1 MNDRTTLPFIDHDA
15 AARLPRRQHITAG
28 LAGAALSSLG
38 LPVQAQQG
46 KTVRIV
52 VPFAAGGV
60 QDILARSI
68 STEFAAALG
77 QTVIVE
83 NRAGAGG
90 TVGTGQVAKMDA
102 YGTAMVMAA
111 ASHNI
116 AGSLYNKLAYD
127 PQKDFVPYAHIG
139 NASYVMMIHPDVPA
153 RTAAE
158 FIRHAKANPGKM
170 NYATAGVGSATHL
183 AMAYFCGLAGIDV
196 VHVPLKATGE
206 AINEVISGRAQAV
219 IAATIGALAFAKDSR
234 LRLLGVTS
242 LKRSKY
248 LPELPTIAESG
259 LPGYEFDSWFGFLG
273 PAATPAAAA
282 NRINDAVARL
292 LRDPVILER
301 LDKQGIEPRA
311 MSNADFSRLLAADFQ
326 RMAQVVKASGAK
338 LD

>member
-1 MNDRTTLPFIDHDA
+1 MTQRREILTATLG
-15 AARLPRRQHITAG
+15 TALLSAVG
-28 LAGAALSSLG
+28 LA
-38 LPVQAQQG
+38 QAQST
-46 KTVRIV
+46 KVVRIV

-60 QDILARSI
+60 QDILARSL
-68 STEFAAALG
+68 SAEMGAALG

-90 TVGTGQVAKMDA
+90 TVGTGFVARAEAD
-102 YGTAMVMAA
+102 GSVMVMSA

-116 AGSLYNKLAYD
+116 AGSLYTKLAYD
-127 PQKDFVPYAHIG
+127 PQKDFAPLGHIG
-139 NASYVMMIHPDVPA
+139 TASYVLMVHPDVPA
-153 RTAAE
+153 KNAAE

-183 AMAYFCGLAGIDV
+183 AMAYFNGLAGIDV

-219 IAATIGALAFAKDSR
+219 IAANIGALAFAKDSR

-248 LPELPTIAESG
+248 LPDLPSLAESG
-259 LPGYEFDSWFGFLG
+259 LPGYQFDSWFGLLG
-273 PAATPAAAA
+273 PAAVPASEA
-282 NRINDAVARL
+282 NRINAAVSKL
-292 LRDPVILER
+292 LKDPVILER
-301 LDKQGIEPRA
+301 LDKQGIEPRD
-311 MSNADFSRLLAADFQ
+311 MSNAEFGKLLAADYV

-338 LD
+338 ID